1 MRDAFGGIVNIVFV
15 AIFLLIISG
24 ILGLIVNYTKAF
36 RMKNTVISAIEQY
49 EGAKGCFSD
58 QATGETGCRDK
69 ILKGAEAIGY
79 HPPTI
84 ICSKEEGYTLSDNLF
99 CYKREKS
106 DSGKHYVY
114 TVITQVDINIPI
126 INRIMGLDIFRVHG
140 DTRPVLK

>member
-84 ICSKEEGYTLSDNLF
+84 ICSKEYIEAKIFSYSLILKSLITAEFLLF
-99 CYKREKS
+99 HS
-106 DSGKHYVY
+106 FKHSRIFSMSF
-114 TVITQVDINIPI
+114 VIS
-126 INRIMGLDIFRVHG
+126 
-140 DTRPVLK
+140 